1 MSSEESNQSVLTS
14 QIIAKKRDGFPL
26 SESEVTSLVSG
37 YSRGTIPDYQASAF
51 LMAAMLKG
59 LTSDET
65 YYLTKS
71 MLQSG
76 EILKLDEI
84 RLPRVDKHSTGGV
97 GDKVSLILAPL
108 LAACGVCVP
117 MISGRGL
124 GHTGGTLD
132 KLEAIPG
139 FKTNLSLGEFRA
151 VLRECGCSMIGQT
164 DEIAPADKKLYA
176 LRDVTATIEYIPFI
190 TASILSKKLAAGA
203 DGLVFDVKAGNGA
216 FMPDIKKALAL
227 AQSLLQLTR
236 RFKKKSVAVI
246 TNMSQPLGRAVGN
259 SLEVIEAIEALK
271 GRWERDLKTVT
282 FYLGVEMLILAGKC
296 KTGKVGIGIL
306 DKAVASGAALN
317 RFSKMVSLQGGNTGI
332 VEDYSLLSQ
341 AKFKLNV
348 KSEKRGYINSIQ
360 TQRMG
365 WLAVELGAGRRMKED
380 RIDPA
385 AGFIIFKKIGDKIEK
400 SDCLAEVHSNDKTQA
415 ENVAG
420 KLLDCFGIGS
430 RSARPIQSIQMRV
443 TPSSHSKVRFVDLD

>member
-1 MSSEESNQSVLTS
+1 M
-14 QIIAKKRDGFPL
+14 L
-26 SESEVTSLVSG
+26 SETEITSLISG
-37 YSRGTIPDYQASAF
+37 YSKGTIPDYQASAF

-76 EILKLDEI
+76 QILELDEI
-84 RLPRVDKHSTGGV
+84 KLPKVDKHSTGGV

-139 FKTNLSLGEFRA
+139 FRTDLTLKEFRA
-151 VLRECGCSMIGQT
+151 VLKECGCSIIGQT
-164 DEIAPADKKLYA
+164 EEVAPADKKLYA
-176 LRDVTATIEYIPFI
+176 LRDVTATVDYIPFI
-190 TASILSKKLAAGA
+190 TASILSKKLAEGA

-227 AQSLLQLTR
+227 AQTLVKFTH
-236 RFKKKSVAVI
+236 RFNKKSVAVI
-246 TNMSQPLGRAVGN
+246 TDMSQPLGRAVGN

-271 GRWERDLKTVT
+271 GRWHKDLRTVT
-282 FYLGVEMLILAGKC
+282 FHLGTEMLILAGKC
-296 KTGKVGIGIL
+296 KTRKVGLGIL
-306 DKAVASGAALN
+306 EKAVSSGSALKK
-317 RFSKMVSLQGGNTGI
+317 FSEMVSLQGGNSGI
-332 VEDYSLLSQ
+332 VEDYSLLPQ
-341 AKFKLNV
+341 ARFNLDVN
-348 KSEKRGYINSIQ
+348 SEKRGYLNSIQ
-360 TQRMG
+360 TQKIG
-365 WLAVELGAGRRMKED
+365 WLAVELGAGRRTKED

-385 AGFIIFKKIGDKIEK
+385 AGFIIFKKIADKVEK
-400 SDCLAEVHSNDKTQA
+400 GDCLAEVHSNEKTQA
-415 ENVAG
+415 ESVAER
-420 KLLDCFGIGS
+420 LVDCFRINN
-430 RSARPIQSIQMRV
+430 RSARPTKTILTRV
-443 TPSSHSKVRFVDLD
+443 APNSLSSVKSEDLD